1 MRCAGCGSDN
11 PARARFCQACGAPVA
26 RHCANC
32 GTPLPPT
39 AKFCSECGRAAAP
52 NPAVAAGPAPG
63 FPAPSVYTPRYLAD
77 RILAS
82 QTVLQDERKQVTVL
96 FADLQ
101 GSMQLVAERDPEVAR
116 ELLDPVLELMM
127 EAVHWY
133 EGTVNQV
140 MGDGIM
146 ALFGAPLAQE
156 DHALRACY
164 AALRMHE
171 AVKRYA
177 KERPDMAAAVQ
188 MRVGLNSGEVVVRT
202 IGNDLRMDY
211 SAVGQTTHVASRMEQ
226 LAVPGTTLM
235 APTTAV
241 LVEGY
246 VHATSLGVRVVKGLA
261 EPLEL
266 FELISAE
273 PVRSRL
279 QARAGRLT
287 KFVGRAEE
295 LDRLVET
302 LERVRRGH
310 GQVVAVVSEAGVGKS
325 RLYAE
330 FLRSPHARDCLVL
343 ETNCVS
349 YRKAAYLPVIELLR
363 AYFQVAEHEA
373 PHKTRQKVVGK
384 LAPLDVA
391 LDAFV
396 APCLWILDVPVDDS
410 RWERLDPEQRR
421 RRALEAMRML
431 LLQECR
437 VHPMIVVFED
447 LHWIDAESQAFLDS
461 LVDALGAARLL
472 LLVNYRPE
480 YQHRWAARSYY
491 RFFRIGGLPP
501 ETADELM
508 DALLGPDS
516 SLRPLK
522 QLLAER
528 TDGNPF
534 FIEEMI
540 RTLRETNALEGPRGA
555 HRLVHAV
562 GALRVP
568 ATVQAVLAARIDRLP
583 DDLKRLLQYAAVI
596 GTDVPF
602 ELLLEVSDVGAAE
615 LRGGLARLQADEFLY
630 ETRLFPDIEYTF
642 RHTLTHD
649 VAYGS
654 VIHERR
660 KALHARIAE
669 AIERLHA
676 GRLAE
681 QVERLAHHTSRA
693 EAWGKAVGYLRQA
706 GDKALGRSASR
717 EAADWFVQALD
728 GLGHLPTGP
737 DTLRLAIDLRL
748 DLRAALYALGE
759 FEPMVERLREAD
771 ELARK
776 LDDPRRVAW
785 VSIYIGEHWR
795 QTGQFTQALELIE
808 RALGLGETVGDPAVR
823 LAAHQY
829 LGLACHAVGDYR
841 RAAAHMRTVAEL
853 PQDDAGAAQFR
864 PTQAGSR
871 AGFRAVSLGWLARC
885 LAETGDFDEGRAHG
899 REAIR
904 IAEGIDHPYSLVSA
918 CWGLGY
924 LYAVQG
930 HFGEAVLVLER
941 ALATARNASVTRL
954 LPQVMRAL
962 GLAYALSRRPGD
974 GVSLLEDALRIVES
988 IGLVVGHSSTLAHL
1002 GEAYAIAGRV
1012 GEAAT
1017 VAERAFAIARDH
1029 GQQADKATALRLL
1042 GDVAAGRAS
1051 GSDARRC
1058 YGEAIALAES
1068 LDMRPLTARGRL
1080 ALGIRLR
1087 RDGDPAARATLDEA
1101 RASFSAMGMP
1111 FWEAAAQAELNAL
1124 G

>member
-1 MRCAGCGSDN
+1 
-11 PARARFCQACGAPVA
+11 
-26 RHCANC
+26 
-32 GTPLPPT
+32 
-39 AKFCSECGRAAAP
+39 
-52 NPAVAAGPAPG
+52 
-63 FPAPSVYTPRYLAD
+63 
-77 RILAS
+77 
-82 QTVLQDERKQVTVL
+82 
-96 FADLQ
+96 
-101 GSMQLVAERDPEVAR
+101 
-116 ELLDPVLELMM
+116 
-127 EAVHWY
+127 
-133 EGTVNQV
+133 
-140 MGDGIM
+140 M

-164 AALRMHE
+164 AALRMHD

-177 KERPDMAAAVQ
+177 KDRPDTGASVHV
-188 MRVGLNSGEVVVRT
+188 RIGLNSGEVVVRT

-211 SAVGQTTHVASRMEQ
+211 SAIGQTTHVAARMEQ
-226 LAVPGTTLM
+226 MAAPGTTAM
-235 APTTAV
+235 GPATAA

-246 VHATSLGVRVVKGLA
+246 VRARSLGGRVVKGLA
-261 EPLEL
+261 EPLEP
-266 FELISAE
+266 FELIGAE

-295 LDRLVET
+295 LGRLADMLDRVC
-302 LERVRRGH
+302 RGH

-330 FLRSPHARDCLVL
+330 FLHSPHARDCLVL
-343 ETNCVS
+343 ETGCVS
-349 YRKAAYLPVIELLR
+349 YRKAPYLPVIELLR
-363 AYFQVAEHEA
+363 TYFQVAEDE
-373 PHKTRQKVVGK
+373 PPFKTREKVVGK
-384 LAPLDVA
+384 LAPLDVP

-396 APCLWILDVPVDDS
+396 APCLWLLDVPVEDS

-421 RRALEAMRML
+421 RRALEAARML
-431 LLQECR
+431 LLKECR
-437 VHPMIVVFED
+437 VHPVIVVFED

-480 YQHRWAARSYY
+480 YQHGWAARSYY
-491 RFFRIGGLPP
+491 RFFRIDGLPP

-508 DALLGPDS
+508 DALLGPHP

-522 QLLAER
+522 RLLAER

-534 FIEEMI
+534 FIEETV
-540 RTLRETNALEGPRGA
+540 RTLRETNALEGTSGA
-555 HRLVHAV
+555 HRLAQAV
-562 GALRVP
+562 DALRVP
-568 ATVQAVLAARIDRLP
+568 ATIQAVLAARIDRLP
-583 DDLKRLLQYAAVI
+583 DELKRLLQYAAVI

-602 ELLLEVSDVGAAE
+602 ALLFEVSDVDAAE

-630 ETRLFPDIEYTF
+630 ETQLFPDIEYTF

-654 VIHERR
+654 VVHERR

-728 GLGHLPTGP
+728 GLGHLPSES
-737 DTLRLAIDLRL
+737 DTLRLAVDLRL

-759 FEPMVERLREAD
+759 FEPMMACLREAD

-785 VSIYIGEHWR
+785 VSIYIGEQWR

-829 LGLACHAVGDYR
+829 LGLACHAIGDYR

-853 PQDDAGAAQFR
+853 PEDDAVAAQFR

-885 LAETGDFDEGRAHG
+885 LAETGDFDEGQAHG

-924 LYAVQG
+924 LHVVQG
-930 HFGEAVLVLER
+930 AFAEAMLVLER
-941 ALATARNASVTRL
+941 ALATAREAGNTRQF
-954 LPQVMRAL
+954 PQVMRAL
-962 GLAYALSRRPGD
+962 GPAYALSGRPVEGIT
-974 GVSLLEDALRIVES
+974 LLEEALRIVES

-1002 GEAYAIAGRV
+1002 GEAYLIAGRV
-1012 GEAAT
+1012 EEAAT
-1017 VAERAFAIARDH
+1017 VAEEAFSIARDH

-1042 GDVAAGRAS
+1042 GDVAAARAS
-1051 GSDARRC
+1051 TNETRRC

-1068 LDMRPLTARGRL
+1068 LGMRPLTARGRL
-1080 ALGIRLR
+1080 ALGIMLR
-1087 RDGDPAARATLDEA
+1087 RDGDLASRPTLEEA
-1101 RASFSAMGMP
+1101 RASFRALGMP
-1111 FWEAAAQAELNAL
+1111 FWEAVAETELNAL